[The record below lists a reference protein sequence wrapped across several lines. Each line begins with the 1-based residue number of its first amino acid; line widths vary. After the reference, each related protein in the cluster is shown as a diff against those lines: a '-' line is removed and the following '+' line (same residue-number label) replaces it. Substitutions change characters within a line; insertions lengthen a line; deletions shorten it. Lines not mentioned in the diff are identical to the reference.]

1 MKNRET
7 EKNTKRNASPQGDP
21 KIPEGGRFVNPKY
34 TILKTG
40 LGNCTKKERGTKV
53 AKYSNL
59 STTGSRRSILGRALR
74 AGKHMCHPCKMSDHN
89 VEGHS
94 VGMENQRRFLSRE
107 H

>member
-7 EKNTKRNASPQGDP
+7 EKNTKRNAGPQGDP
-21 KIPEGGRFVNPKY
+21 KIPEGGRFVNLKVTVP
-34 TILKTG
+34 KTG

-59 STTGSRRSILGRALR
+59 STTRSRRSILGRALR
-74 AGKHMCHPCKMSDHN
+74 AGKHMCHSCKTSDHN
-89 VEGHS
+89 AKGHS
-94 VGMENQRRFLSRE
+94 VGMENKGIFLSKE